1 MDAGITDLAL
11 ETTHVEQSGHLAYEL
26 GGYSLAISLA
36 ISQEDG
42 SKKQER
48 GKYVVV
54 WQRQPSD
61 EWRIVVDSFS
71 SNQPP

>member
-1 MDAGITDLAL
+1 MDAGITDLTL
-11 ETTHVEQSGHLAYEL
+11 ETTHVEQSGHLTYEL
-26 GGYSLAISLA
+26 AGYSLA

-48 GKYVVV
+48 GKYVAV
-54 WQRQPSD
+54 WQRQPSG
-61 EWRIVVDSFS
+61 EWRSVVDSFS